1 MQYQKTMHLLNLL
14 DIKEVSR
21 LLKVKPVTLYAW
33 ASRGKIPCLK
43 INGLVR
49 FDQDQL
55 NEWMHTLRKQ
65 PPRPRAL
72 RRCCRE
78 GGADV
83 DALIANARREAYTSS
98 RGETRRRSGLIRKEE
113 TDGAR

>member
-1 MQYQKTMHLLNLL
+1 MEYPKAMHLL

-21 LLKVKPVTLYAW
+21 LLRVKKGTLYAW

-72 RRCCRE
+72 RRCRQE
-78 GGADV
+78 GADV
-83 DALIANARREAYTSS
+83 DALIAKAMREAYTSS
-98 RGETRRRSGLIRKEE
+98 SGETRRRSGLIGREE

>member
-1 MQYQKTMHLLNLL
+1 MEYPKAMHLL

-21 LLKVKPVTLYAW
+21 LLKVAPGTLYAW

-49 FDQDQL
+49 FDQDTL
-55 NEWMHTLRKQ
+55 NEWIHTLRKQ

-72 RRCCRE
+72 PHTRRE
-78 GGADV
+78 GADV
-83 DALIANARREAYTSS
+83 DALIAHAMREAYTSS
-98 RGETRRRSGLIRKEE
+98 RGETRRRSGLIRREE